1 MSKHEIAQLKAK
13 IHEQIDKLDDETTL
27 QMLREAV
34 ESYSTPSQ
42 KDILD
47 ELSPEQFQRLSESI
61 QQANEGKTLTNEE
74 VKQKVRE
81 WLSR

>member
-13 IHEQIDKLDDETTL
+13 IHEEIDKLNDETAL

-34 ESYSTPSQ
+34 ETYSTPSQ

-47 ELSPEQFQRLSESI
+47 ELSHEQLQRLTDSI
-61 QQANEGKTLTNEE
+61 RQANEGKTLTNDE
-74 VKQKVRE
+74 VKQKARE